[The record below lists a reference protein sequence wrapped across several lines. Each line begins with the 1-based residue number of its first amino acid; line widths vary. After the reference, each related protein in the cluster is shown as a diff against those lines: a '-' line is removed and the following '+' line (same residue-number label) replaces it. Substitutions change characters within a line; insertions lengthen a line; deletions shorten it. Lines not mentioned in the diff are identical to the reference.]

1 MGQRGRHKIIQRE
14 WTDVQKYCYNRNCN
28 CRGCQ
33 VPNLVPSLHG
43 RCWVKKSIR
52 EYIEKYG
59 VPKDIKT
66 KGIIDEKDIE
76 TGG

>member
-1 MGQRGRHKIIQRE
+1 MTERERHKTEIKP

-59 VPKDIKT
+59 VPDNIKT

-76 TGG
+76 TSS